1 MARRRMS
8 RRRCRSPLRSK
19 DAHAFDGDSNS
30 SGALPTPSSA
40 AEPVPQTLGLAG
52 WKEEFRR
59 RLGSV
64 DAEHYEP

>member
-1 MARRRMS
+1 MARRRRS
-8 RRRCRSPLRSK
+8 RRRCRAPLRTK
-19 DAHAFDGDSNS
+19 DMHALDSDPVS
-30 SGALPTPSSA
+30 SGALPTPNSA
-40 AEPVPQTLGLAG
+40 AEPVAQTLDLAG